1 MILAQNHFQTLLLL
15 ILSALCWGLWAA
27 VYRKTHKLRYEL
39 FYFDVAIGAGIVA
52 VVCALTVGSLGFD
65 GFSFMDD
72 LMHAGKRQWV
82 FAFGAGAIFN
92 LANML
97 IMGAI
102 SVAGL
107 SVALPLGVGVS
118 AMLGMGITVLM
129 GRFGNPLWKF
139 PGSASLLIAAILVVV
154 AYSLMISARQDRL
167 VKEGKIKTSNV
178 PGYGRG
184 MIVSTDAP
192 SATKGLLL
200 SGIAAALMWVIY
212 PLLNAARA
220 GETGLGPYSCVFL
233 FMGAVFLTTFIFNL
247 FFMNLPVEGEPL
259 EMIEYFRMRIADHL
273 LGVIAGMIL
282 CTGVL
287 AELVS
292 EGGPPEAQVGTV
304 MTYGL
309 KQGAMLVAAIWG
321 VWVWKDFRDAG
332 PRVRG
337 VVAAFTTLMALGVLF
352 MVVAS
357 VTAKK

>member
-1 MILAQNHFQTLLLL
+1 MTLAQNHFQTLLLL

-39 FYFDVAIGAGIVA
+39 FYLDLAIGAGIVA
-52 VVCALTVGSLGFD
+52 VVCALTIGSLGFD

-72 LMHAGKRQWV
+72 LMHAGKRQWL

-97 IMGAI
+97 LMGAI

-107 SVALPLGVGVS
+107 SVALPVVVGVS

-129 GRFGNPLWKF
+129 GHFGNPLWKF
-139 PGSASLLIAAILVVV
+139 TGSACLLLAVILVVV
-154 AYSLMISARQDRL
+154 AYSLMISARQDKL
-167 VKEGKIKTSNV
+167 VKEGKIKTTNV

-200 SGIAAALMWVIY
+200 SGIAAALMWVMY
-212 PLLNAARA
+212 PLLSLARA
-220 GETGLGPYSCVFL
+220 GETGLGPYSCAFL
-233 FMGAVFLTTFIFNL
+233 FMGGLFLTSFIFNL

-259 EMIEYFRMRIADHL
+259 ELIEYFRVRFVDHV
-273 LGVIAGMIL
+273 LGAIAGMIL
-282 CTGVL
+282 CTGLL

-292 EGGPPEAQVGTV
+292 ESGPPEAQVGTV

-321 VWVWKDFRDAG
+321 VWVWRDFRDAD

-352 MVVAS
+352 MVLAS
-357 VTAKK
+357 VTAK